1 MSWLGLPFHCE
12 AEAAAFPEFAW
23 IRCRISRGRQVFEFA
38 RADKKQRPSEEGK
51 HTGYRSDEKLKN
63 DVLLV
68 ALRSPK
74 NSKPKAAEP
83 EVMKSE
89 LYLYLFE
96 TFGWSKQ
103 HDTDSLD
110 NSWTRA
116 GTWLQRPRVISVMN
130 AALFVGKSAADMRLL
145 PCYLYVRK
153 TACYSGLHTHTHTL
167 EHPEGRDM
175 RWDE

>member
-96 TFGWSKQ
+96 TFGWPKQ
-103 HDTDSLD
+103 
-110 NSWTRA
+110 
-116 GTWLQRPRVISVMN
+116 
-130 AALFVGKSAADMRLL
+130 
-145 PCYLYVRK
+145 
-153 TACYSGLHTHTHTL
+153 
-167 EHPEGRDM
+167 PEAV
-175 RWDE
+175 